1 MKLIKTI
8 ARIALLATAVSVLT
22 PGIALAAD
30 TYPEGPLIHMPIFCI
45 QPDGT
50 IGACEEEPPPVPTFP
65 GGFVWDGVIVDPPI
79 FDPGFIFPTDPA
91 PGVEEPADD
100 DAPVEEPADDVPAA
114 EEPHEDAPA
123 VAEPA
128 VEESHEDVPA
138 PTPVEEDVATDAA
151 APVAQAPETAAATES
166 GATASANP
174 VSDQTALAVAPGV
187 TTQTQGMPAWMAALG
202 GMLAVLALFGAHA
215 LGKRDA

>member
-8 ARIALLATAVSVLT
+8 ARIALLATTVSVLT

-50 IGACEEEPPPVPTFP
+50 IGACEEETPPAPTFP

-79 FDPGFIFPTDPA
+79 FDPGLIFPTDPG

-100 DAPVEEPADDVPAA
+100 DAPVEEPADDAPADDA
-114 EEPHEDAPA
+114 PAVEEPHEDAPA
-123 VAEPA
+123 VEEPA
-128 VEESHEDVPA
+128 AEESHEDVPA
-138 PTPVEEDVATDAA
+138 PVEEDVAADAA
-151 APVAQAPETAAATES
+151 DLAAQATETES
-166 GATASANP
+166 GATASTNP
-174 VSDQTALAVAPGV
+174 VSDQTALAAAPGV
-187 TTQTQGMPAWMAALG
+187 TTQTQGMPTWMAALG